1 MTILKSG
8 AAAAAL
14 VLTMSAGAALAA
26 DSDWAAV
33 AQALGRSGTEMPGG
47 VYRVGFARIDLNVTL
62 DGVQIKPTLAL
73 GSYMVM
79 QKMGNSAVVMGDL
92 VLLHEEVSPVMKKL
106 VEGGLE
112 ISALHNHLLRSQPST
127 MYMHY
132 MGHGDPVKLAT
143 ALKAALAE
151 SKTPLAAPAASAS
164 PPIDL
169 DTAAI
174 EQILGAKGS
183 NNGGV
188 LAFSIPRAENIT
200 EGGMAIP
207 PAMGTGEAMGF
218 QPTGGGKAAI
228 TGDFVLTAKEVNPVL
243 KTLRDNGIEV
253 TALHNHMLEDQ
264 PRLFYMHFWAN
275 DDAQKLARGLKAAL
289 GKVNVKS

>member
-1 MTILKSG
+1 MTNSTCRI
-8 AAAAAL
+8 AA
-14 VLTMSAGAALAA
+14 TAALAVLLSTA
-26 DSDWAAV
+26 AMAAESDWAPV
-33 AQALGRSGTEMPGG
+33 VQALGRSGTEMPGG
-47 VYRVGFARIDLNVTL
+47 VYRVGFARSDLKVML
-62 DGVQIKPTLAL
+62 DGVQIKPSLAL

-79 QKMGNSAVVMGDL
+79 HKMGNSAVVMGDL
-92 VLLHEEVSPVMKKL
+92 VLLHEEVNPVMKKL

-112 ISALHNHLLRSQPST
+112 ISALHNHLLRSEPAT

-151 SKTPLAAPAASAS
+151 SKTPLAAPAAS
-164 PPIDL
+164 PPPQIDL
-169 DTAAI
+169 DVPAL
-174 EQILGAKGS
+174 EQIIGAKGS

-188 LAFSIPRAENIT
+188 LGFSVPRAENIT
-200 EGGMAIP
+200 ESGMALP
-207 PAMGTGEAMGF
+207 PAMGTGIAMAF

-228 TGDFVLTAKEVNPVL
+228 TGDFVLLSKEVNPVL

-253 TALHNHMLEDQ
+253 TALHHHMLDDQ

>member
-8 AAAAAL
+8 IAAATLAL
-14 VLTMSAGAALAA
+14 AMSAGAAMAA

-47 VYRVGFARIDLNVTL
+47 VYRVGFARSDLKVTL

-79 QKMGNSAVVMGDL
+79 EKMGNSGVVMGDL
-92 VLLHEEVSPVMKKL
+92 VLLHEEVNPVMKKL
-106 VEGGLE
+106 VESGIE
-112 ISALHNHLLRSQPST
+112 ITALHNHLLRSEPAT

-132 MGHGDPVKLAT
+132 MGHGDLVKLAT
-143 ALKAALAE
+143 AVKAALAE
-151 SKTPLAAPAASAS
+151 SKTPLGTPAAS
-164 PPIDL
+164 PPPQIDL
-169 DTAAI
+169 DVAAI

-188 LAFSIPRAENIT
+188 LAFGVPRAENIT
-200 EGGMAIP
+200 ESGMAIP
-207 PAMGTGEAMGF
+207 AAMGTGEAFGF

-228 TGDFVLTAKEVNPVL
+228 TGDFVLLAKEVNPVL

-253 TALHNHMLEDQ
+253 TALHNHMLDDQ

-275 DDAQKLARGLKAAL
+275 DDALKLARGLKAAL
-289 GKVNVKS
+289 MKVNIKS